1 MTPRER
7 VTLALAHKE
16 PDRIAIDL
24 GGSICSSIHKSSY
37 IELKQYLG
45 MEIEDI
51 KMADYV
57 QQLPYLDE
65 KLLERLGADFRMVQL
80 PAATAPGLEIFEDG
94 DFYAFIDRW
103 GSKLHMPKDGGLYF
117 DWVDFPIKEPTI
129 TALEAYNWP
138 SPDAAQDI
146 APLRKQAEYL
156 YDHTDYALVGSG
168 VIGGGIFEQPARVM
182 GLENFLMAL
191 VTDASFADQLMEKI
205 TEIYIEACIRYLDQ
219 VGEFLQVF
227 TYWDDVNSQNGWI
240 ISPDIYRQ
248 RIKPR
253 QKRLVEAIK
262 QKTDAKIYYH
272 GCGAVF
278 DLIPDLIEI
287 GFDIINPVQV
297 SAKGMDTRLLKKT
310 YGQDIVFWGGGVD
323 TQKILPFGTPEEVA
337 EEVKRRIDDLAA
349 EGGFVFAAVHNIQ
362 AYVPPANIVAMFE
375 TALDYGRY

>member
-138 SPDAAQDI
+138 SPDAAEDI